1 MNHTSPEIEPVA
13 PAQQRAAIETAI
25 TARLGQNWQ
34 RDWLIVHN
42 ASDLVR
48 LNRGKTNLDFQA
60 DLLGQVAVIER
71 EANPVQI
78 SGYLVAWMVLG
89 ASLFVALAIA
99 SLTGI
104 I

>member
-1 MNHTSPEIEPVA
+1 MNHPPQEIEPVA
-13 PAQQRAAIETAI
+13 PAQQRAAIEVAI
-25 TARLGQNWQ
+25 IAQLGQDWQ
-34 RDWLIVHN
+34 REWLVVHN

-60 DLLGQVAVIER
+60 DLLGQVSVIER

-78 SGYLVAWMVLG
+78 SGQLVAWMVLG

-99 SLTGI
+99 ALAGI